1 VHTPLRHGRL
11 HLLDAAAHFVLRMS
25 AKGVGVVQVIRPAS
39 VPVSPA
45 TYSAPGAPQN
55 QEDNSHDQQ
64 NPADVIEQAYAGDV
78 ADDQQDK
85 TENDH
90 IVPFEGELAAAY
102 DSGSSP
108 ARSET

>member
-1 VHTPLRHGRL
+1 VYTPLSHGRL
-11 HLLDAAAHFVLRMS
+11 HLLDAAAHIVSPMS
-25 AKGVGVVQVIRPAS
+25 AAGAGVVQVTPPES
-39 VPVSPA
+39 VPVSST
-45 TYSAPGAPQN
+45 TYGAPGAPQN

-90 IVPFEGELAAAY
+90 IFPFDGEPAAAY

-108 ARSET
+108 A